1 MTRYAEGTKV
11 SSANSRAEIER
22 TLSRFGAD
30 QFMYGWKEASAVVA
44 FRMHGRNVR
53 FVLPMPDRDDPE
65 FTRTP
70 SRGTPRTQEAA
81 EAAYEKAIRQRWRAL
96 ALVIKS
102 KLVAVEE
109 GVTEFEDEF
118 LAHILLPDGT
128 IAGDFMRPQ
137 IALAYENGDMP
148 ALLPDYTGGKS

>member
-22 TLSRFGAD
+22 ILSRFGAD
-30 QFMYGWKEASAVVA
+30 QFMYGWKERGAVVA
-44 FRMHGRNVR
+44 FRMRGRNVR
-53 FVLPMPDRDDPE
+53 FALPMPDRDDPD

-70 SRGTPRTQEAA
+70 SRGTPRTPEAA
-81 EAAYEKAIRQRWRAL
+81 EAAYEKAVRQRWRAL
-96 ALVIKS
+96 ALVIKA

-128 IAGDFMRPQ
+128 SAGDFMRPQ
-137 IALAYENGDMP
+137 IALAYESGDMP
-148 ALLPDYTGGKS
+148 ALLPDYSGGKS